1 MSSTLWSNYDLRRYL
16 MADRGFYAD
25 TSVLESQHDDFR
37 AAARVQLAPIVQRR
51 LLETA
56 GVTTDPDGIAYLA
69 FELLENHGHWSSKRN
84 WMIMCDDPWAYLTD
98 WVAKRARK
106 AYTSSVKVTAPND
119 RALAG
124 IAAAST
130 RLGITE

>member
-1 MSSTLWSNYDLRRYL
+1 MSSTLWSNDDLRRYL

-25 TSVLESQHDDFR
+25 TSALESQHDDFR
-37 AAARVQLAPIVQRR
+37 AAARVQLAPFVQRR

-84 WMIMCDDPWAYLTD
+84 WMIMCDDPWVYLTD
-98 WVAKRARK
+98 WVARRARK
-106 AYTSSVKVTAPND
+106 AYASSVKVTGPDD